1 MFTGLIQ
8 DVGEV
13 KAFVPHGKGASLT
26 IQCAL
31 DLETVEIG
39 ESIAVNG
46 ACLTVVEMSGSSF
59 KADLSPETLS
69 RTALSGIKTGTLV
82 NLERALRLGDR
93 LGGHLVQGHV
103 DGVGTLEAVN
113 EVGESWEITWR
124 LPIELMQTV
133 IEKGSIALDG
143 VSLTVA
149 KLEGQRVTAAV
160 VPHTAEMTA
169 ITRTP
174 LGSAV
179 NVETDM
185 IGKYVQRLVKGQD
198 GEHGLSLDV
207 LKKAGYA

>member
-8 DVGEV
+8 DVGHV
-13 KAFVPHGKGASLT
+13 TSLRPHGKGAVLT
-26 IQCAL
+26 ISCSI

-46 ACLTVVEMSGSSF
+46 ACLTVIEKSQGAF
-59 KADLSPETLS
+59 KADLSPETLA
-69 RTALSGIKTGTLV
+69 RTSLNQLKSGSLV

-103 DGVGTLEAVN
+103 DGVGTLEAVT
-113 EVGESWEITWR
+113 EVGESWEVTWR
-124 LPIELMQTV
+124 LPAELMLSV
-133 IEKGSIALDG
+133 IHKGSIALDG

-149 KLEGQRVTAAV
+149 KLDGQLVTAAV
-160 VPHTAEMTA
+160 VPHTALMTA

-174 LGSAV
+174 IGSAV

-185 IGKYVQRLVKGQD
+185 IGKYVQRLVQGQE
-198 GEHGLSLDV
+198 GPHGLSLDV